1 MKFKIVIKFII
12 EKWEKKKKTMVINAV
27 LLDVEVSEG
36 LISKLL
42 LERNLKI

>member
-1 MKFKIVIKFII
+1 MR
-12 EKWEKKKKTMVINAV
+12 KKKKTMVINAV